1 MCSARAF
8 LGPEVSVFAH
18 PPELYLSPRW
28 SPGAEQTEA
37 SFPWACRARLAFPQI
52 LLIRGAPPL
61 VDCVPQSDRRLEY
74 SFVLSLAK
82 GSVGKA
88 TAKRAPAEADAP
100 KKLPERDGFR
110 LFRCNLEN
118 PVGDLEA

>member
-1 MCSARAF
+1 MGFILRLRIQRLMASMPELSNPSHPCRPYRPAWPENPNPSSAFRQPS
-8 LGPEVSVFAH
+8 LPLVSVFAH

-74 SFVLSLAK
+74 S
-82 GSVGKA
+82 
-88 TAKRAPAEADAP
+88 
-100 KKLPERDGFR
+100 
-110 LFRCNLEN
+110 
-118 PVGDLEA
+118 